1 MHTFR
6 FVGLFVALVWGL
18 SDWAANHKL
27 APRYLAVA
35 VTIWTFALALS
46 AHAQMK
52 YWANTTD
59 LWSHTLEV
67 TGPNF
72 VAEDNLGAE
81 LIKEGKIEAARRT
94 ISDSDQH
101 QSKGSFQP
109 IEHWCLR

>member
-1 MHTFR
+1 MADR
-6 FVGLFVALVWGL
+6 YAYIPFVGLFVAVVWGFA
-18 SDWAANHKL
+18 DWAANHKI

-35 VTIWTFALALS
+35 VTIWTSALAVS

-72 VAEDNLGAE
+72 VAEDNLG
-81 LIKEGKIEAARRT
+81 
-94 ISDSDQH
+94 
-101 QSKGSFQP
+101 P
-109 IEHWCLR
+109 N